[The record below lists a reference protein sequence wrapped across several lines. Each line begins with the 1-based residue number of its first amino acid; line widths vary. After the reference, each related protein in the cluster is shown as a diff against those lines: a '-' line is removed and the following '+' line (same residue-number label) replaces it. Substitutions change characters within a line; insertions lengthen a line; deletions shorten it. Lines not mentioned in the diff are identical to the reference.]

1 MNSIL
6 VVEDTPNE
14 RVGLCRLLERSG
26 FAVKSAADGIAALRL
41 IEQERFDLLLV
52 DVWLPRMNGLELLSH
67 LPKGYEPKVLVVT
80 GDDTPET
87 LLGALRENAF
97 QFLTKP
103 FDPKH
108 LVRLIKDA
116 LESPQAAGKI
126 QVLSADP
133 HFVELRFPC
142 DRQTTLRIQDYLRQ
156 LESDLPPKVREAVE
170 MAFHE
175 LLMNAVEWGGHMN
188 PDSKVQI
195 TFLRTEKLLL
205 YRIADP
211 GPGFKPT
218 ELKHAAVGNDPDNPC
233 AHTEVRQEKGM
244 RPGGFGILMA
254 KSLVDE
260 LVYNEAHNEVVLLK
274 YLGEPEPA
282 PEARSPVPGGPGSR
296 QDRNAE

>member
-1 MNSIL
+1 MNKIL

-26 FAVKSAADGIAALRL
+26 FAVKSAADGLAALRH

-52 DVWLPRMNGLELLSH
+52 DVWMPGMTGLELLSH
-67 LPKGYEPKVLVVT
+67 LPKDYQPKVSVVT
-80 GDDTPET
+80 GADTTET
-87 LLGALRENAF
+87 LLGALRENAY

-108 LVRLIKDA
+108 LLRLIKTA

-126 QVLSADP
+126 EVLSADP

-156 LESDLPPKVREAVE
+156 LESDLPGNVRQSVE

-188 PDSKVQI
+188 PQAKVQI
-195 TFLRTEKLLL
+195 TFLHTEKLL
-205 YRIADP
+205 
-211 GPGFKPT
+211 
-218 ELKHAAVGNDPDNPC
+218 
-233 AHTEVRQEKGM
+233 
-244 RPGGFGILMA
+244 
-254 KSLVDE
+254 
-260 LVYNEAHNEVVLLK
+260 
-274 YLGEPEPA
+274 
-282 PEARSPVPGGPGSR
+282 
-296 QDRNAE
+296 